1 MPYFINFV
9 LYHVFLPG
17 IYSLIFSEFRDRQLK
32 LNYVTV
38 VFLIERNEIHKNII
52 CVFLWR
58 WQRLFVVLTN

>member
-52 CVFLWR
+52 CVFL
-58 WQRLFVVLTN
+58 